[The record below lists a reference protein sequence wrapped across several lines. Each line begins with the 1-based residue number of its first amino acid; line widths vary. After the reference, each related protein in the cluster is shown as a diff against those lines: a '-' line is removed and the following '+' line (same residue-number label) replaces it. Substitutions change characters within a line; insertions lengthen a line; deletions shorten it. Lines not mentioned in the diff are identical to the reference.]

1 LHRRR
6 SGIFKIKRRRIK
18 RRDREGERDGEA
30 KRIRTKI
37 GRRFGEFE
45 ESRADELLVARDV
58 FGPIVVG
65 NIKGVISNLNNETT
79 NPNTRV
85 GALPVQRI
93 TIVERAV
100 AKTEVDE
107 FSHVEMFDVSLPQR
121 GRRRNKKRD
130 INIKQAIVVREGST
144 TASPSVRL

>member
-1 LHRRR
+1 
-6 SGIFKIKRRRIK
+6 
-18 RRDREGERDGEA
+18 
-30 KRIRTKI
+30 
-37 GRRFGEFE
+37 
-45 ESRADELLVARDV
+45 
-58 FGPIVVG
+58 VG